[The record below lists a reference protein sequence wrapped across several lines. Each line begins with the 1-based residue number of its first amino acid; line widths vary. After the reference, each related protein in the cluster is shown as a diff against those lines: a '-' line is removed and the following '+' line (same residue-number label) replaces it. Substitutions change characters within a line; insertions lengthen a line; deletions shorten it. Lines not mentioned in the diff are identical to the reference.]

1 MPPQI
6 TFLWTLIRAFPDKW
20 TMEKT
25 HGQTGKTPETNTHLR
40 PWATPPGYHW
50 KGEATWYIDAT
61 LNNSPCVK
69 ARGHF
74 GIDQEETRVAQ

>member
-1 MPPQI
+1 
-6 TFLWTLIRAFPDKW
+6 
-20 TMEKT
+20 MEKT

-61 LNNSPCVK
+61 LNNSPCVN